1 LWVSSWPT
9 EGPPAAR
16 EPAMPSVRPVDS
28 PADRSYPMPART
40 KPVCAAL
47 PGFAFAAVLLLAG
60 CGGTS
65 HKASA
70 APLTPASSLCG
81 PVASSWSTGE
91 TGWTRAGS
99 SSASAICRVSS
110 SISVRAAPVRPQP
123 PAVRLAP
130 SLGLPDPPSRS
141 GLGSGVV
148 ASSPAGHFDVRQ
160 AQRDCLSRQA
170 VGRCRWRPARERRT
184 SGERSGASS
193 RPR

>member
-1 LWVSSWPT
+1 
-9 EGPPAAR
+9 
-16 EPAMPSVRPVDS
+16 
-28 PADRSYPMPART
+28 MPART

-148 ASSPAGHFDVRQ
+148 APRQQATSTCVR
-160 AQRDCLSRQA
+160 
-170 VGRCRWRPARERRT
+170 
-184 SGERSGASS
+184 RSGTILQGRQQVGVAGDQHGSAVLATKGQAHRVDRDSDINAFSIGGRFGQS
-193 RPR
+193 RYTS